1 MRELSINETSIIS
14 GAGSDTGRDVAVAL
28 GGLAGGFVA
37 GPAGAAAG
45 TVAGGAVYD
54 YASTHTATSSMSPSG
69 LGGTLQQKPAS
80 IPSEAWNVKAG
91 RECYFDPNNLN
102 DICH

>member
-1 MRELSINETSIIS
+1 MRNLTLNELKSIS
-14 GAGSDTGRDVAVAL
+14 GAGDDAGRDIATAL

-54 YASTHTATSSMSPSG
+54 FASTHTANPAMSPSG
-69 LGGTLQQKPAS
+69 LGGHLGSSSSTANS
-80 IPSEAWNVKAG
+80 GS
-91 RECYFDPNNLN
+91 
-102 DICH
+102 